1 MRKEIYKVSYFYV
14 NPMSYNNLSLYD
26 DQFLKTLIKQTEC
39 IEITYVCSILKNSN
53 ADLKRK

>member
-14 NPMSYNNLSLYD
+14 NLMSYNNLSLYD

-39 IEITYVCSILKNSN
+39 IEITYVALF
-53 ADLKRK
+53 